1 MPSSRGGAISPP
13 RFSLSASAGKGAMPK
28 SMQIASSTDTH
39 LFSFIPFGPPCNRV
53 LRFVSAFAGLMPDRG
68 RDVTLKLITLYTM
81 KHSLSMFFCLLFPK
95 KRALFENKT
104 PISRQKRA
112 QDLNDKEGSA
122 GSKSHP
128 AVFMPPTPSKA
139 SQTGRRGARGRA
151 PTAIS
156 DNKQRRSWVQT
167 VTKQAPGA
175 EASCA
180 RRRIC
185 FRLGRSM
192 APASRSLIGAIHESP
207 VFVEYTTVSVK
218 GTGVFLY
225 L

>member
-1 MPSSRGGAISPP
+1 
-13 RFSLSASAGKGAMPK
+13 
-28 SMQIASSTDTH
+28 
-39 LFSFIPFGPPCNRV
+39 
-53 LRFVSAFAGLMPDRG
+53 
-68 RDVTLKLITLYTM
+68 
-81 KHSLSMFFCLLFPK
+81 MFFCLLFPK

-112 QDLNDKEGSA
+112 QDLSYKEGSA
-122 GSKSHP
+122 GSKSLP

-151 PTAIS
+151 PTAMS
-156 DNKQRRSWVQT
+156 DRLQRPWVQT

-192 APASRSLIGAIHESP
+192 APASRSLIGATLAVARFLFH
-207 VFVEYTTVSVK
+207 TTNTSRK
-218 GTGVFLY
+218 TGVLFYPMAEHDRSIYDADIAKKYDRVSPLAQIQRPREAIKI
-225 L
+225 